1 MQRCN
6 IAGDGARQ
14 IRAFELARQP
24 AVGPV
29 TPRNRGIAR
38 GYGSQIHET
47 VAEPEGQ
54 RPTKDDQDPEP
65 SVPPPADS

>member
-1 MQRCN
+1 MQRN
-6 IAGDGARQ
+6 ATLQATALGRSG
-14 IRAFELARQP
+14 AFELARQP
-24 AVGPV
+24 ALGPV

-65 SVPPPADS
+65 SVPPR